1 MKFVQTRY
9 IIMFGFAFTGAAMFY
24 SSFLAPDVD
33 FRTLVWMRTLQTAP
47 LAFLFVPISTIA
59 YLTLPDRYRSD
70 GSACSPCSAT
80 CSAPS
85 GSPSRPPR

>member
-1 MKFVQTRY
+1 MKTALIPVVAVAMKFVQTRY

-47 LAFLFVPISTIA
+47 LAFLFVPKIGRA
-59 YLTLPDRYRSD
+59 HV
-70 GSACSPCSAT
+70 
-80 CSAPS
+80 
-85 GSPSRPPR
+85 